1 MEMTALT
8 CSNGESAVWHGLF
21 KWHSDVSDDPVNVC
35 DSRHV
40 MKELIETER
49 IYVEELLAV
58 LLVRW
63 PSFFWLWHWKYSLNL
78 LYWCCGFVYD
88 LSHYILQG
96 YRAEMDNPSLASVL
110 PASLR
115 NKRDVLFGNLPDIYN
130 FHSRQD
136 HTQSHTQRT
145 S

>member
-1 MEMTALT
+1 MEKTALI
-8 CSNGESAVWHGLF
+8 CSNGESAVWHCLF
-21 KWHSDVSDDPVNVC
+21 KWHTDVSDDPVNVC

-58 LLVRW
+58 LLVRR
-63 PSFFWLWHWKYSLNL
+63 PSFFWMCHWRWSLKL
-78 LYWCCGFVYD
+78 MCWCCGFVYD
-88 LSHYILQG
+88 LSHSICLDLQG
-96 YRAEMDNPSLASVL
+96 YRAEMDNPSLAPLL
-110 PASLR
+110 PTSLR

-130 FHSRQD
+130 FHSRQG
-136 HTQSHTQRT
+136 HTQRT